1 LPDNR
6 QIILLLGGARSG
18 KSYHAQALAEK
29 FGGKV
34 LFIATGEA
42 LDEEMKDRIDKHK
55 KNRPKGWKT
64 IESPW
69 NISNV
74 ITEHEGYFD
83 TVIIDCVTLLVSN
96 LLGNETN
103 YSNVEQSITDE
114 IVTIINVMKTSKA
127 NIIMV
132 TNEVGL
138 GLVPDNK
145 LGRIY
150 RDLLGKANNLLAQ
163 NADEV
168 YLMIAGIPVKI
179 KDVKIQ

>member
-1 LPDNR
+1 MPDNR
-6 QIILLLGGARSG
+6 KIKLLLGGARSG
-18 KSYHAQALAEK
+18 KSYYAQALAEN

-55 KNRPKGWKT
+55 KNRPEAWKT
-64 IESPW
+64 IESPCKVG
-69 NISNV
+69 NV
-74 ITEHEGYFD
+74 IKEHEGYFD

-103 YSNVEQSITDE
+103 YSCVEQSITDE
-114 IVTIINVMKTSKA
+114 IVNIINSINTSKA

-150 RDLLGKANNLLAQ
+150 RDLLGKANYLLAQ
-163 NADEV
+163 NAGEV
-168 YLMIAGIPVKI
+168 YLMIAGIPVRI